1 MSSTAR
7 FSPWR
12 PSTLTV
18 YLVSLHNRPDTHGTR
33 NQQGTFQ
40 RLLKLPISP
49 QLSFPIHHI
58 HGTVKAAM
66 NSPSPSPHT
75 VKRTINAAVMGRRDI
90 VQVLKPILLL
100 LSLFSFLFLFLGR
113 LKEVWLPF
121 GVLCPSLWSLV
132 SGLLNEIMS
141 TITILSSW
149 TKSIYTPI
157 FSSGNLKLVVLE
169 VLF

>member
-1 MSSTAR
+1 M
-7 FSPWR
+7 
-12 PSTLTV
+12 
-18 YLVSLHNRPDTHGTR
+18 
-33 NQQGTFQ
+33 
-40 RLLKLPISP
+40 
-49 QLSFPIHHI
+49 
-58 HGTVKAAM
+58 
-66 NSPSPSPHT
+66 
-75 VKRTINAAVMGRRDI
+75 
-90 VQVLKPILLL
+90 QVLKPILLL